1 MPDEPSRTTPQPGT
15 KPDSNPKKAAITVA
29 LVALMA
35 VAAVVLLNRDR
46 LMVQSDV
53 TSPEPT
59 PPTTTDAPNTV
70 PVIISLN
77 VATDRI
83 EPFSLCALE
92 CEAMDPDGDPLTY
105 TWKAS
110 AGDIFGTGPTIEWG
124 SPVGEGL
131 FRVSVTVDDSRGGIA
146 EHSVSLRVKA
156 NATPEIKSLTADS
169 SWIPA
174 GESTRLEC
182 VVVDADGDDVAL
194 EWSATGGEF
203 VGEGTSVVWVAPEDG
218 DVHWVSVVARDAYG
232 GESHRATPISVASG
246 QPTTIVGLF
255 LHGINTNMLQRRG
268 NDWIIYRGG
277 SCAIKCAVEDG
288 AGPLTYEWSTD
299 SGTLTADG
307 DTATWVAPGSRA
319 AATIIVLVTNESGY
333 KSSASVL
340 INVETCTC
348 SF

>member
-1 MPDEPSRTTPQPGT
+1 M
-15 KPDSNPKKAAITVA
+15 
-29 LVALMA
+29 
-35 VAAVVLLNRDR
+35 
-46 LMVQSDV
+46 
-53 TSPEPT
+53 
-59 PPTTTDAPNTV
+59 
-70 PVIISLN
+70 
-77 VATDRI
+77 
-83 EPFSLCALE
+83 
-92 CEAMDPDGDPLTY
+92 
-105 TWKAS
+105 
-110 AGDIFGTGPTIEWG
+110 
-124 SPVGEGL
+124 
-131 FRVSVTVDDSRGGIA
+131 
-146 EHSVSLRVKA
+146 SLRVKA

-182 VVVDADGDDVAL
+182 VVVDADGDYVAL